1 MPDMTFD
8 EWHQYGMSRGFCGPA
23 VCSTH
28 DGIPMTEAE
37 EQEFEEGFDPCV
49 HVIRPYDSKE
59 TLKSV
64 ESNHSPS
71 VWRK

>member
-1 MPDMTFD
+1 MPDMDFT
-8 EWHQYGMSRGFCGPA
+8 EWHNYGMRRGFCGPA

-37 EQEFEEGFDPCV
+37 ETESNEGYDPCV
-49 HVIRPYDSKE
+49 HVIRPYDCEDTMKD
-59 TLKSV
+59 V